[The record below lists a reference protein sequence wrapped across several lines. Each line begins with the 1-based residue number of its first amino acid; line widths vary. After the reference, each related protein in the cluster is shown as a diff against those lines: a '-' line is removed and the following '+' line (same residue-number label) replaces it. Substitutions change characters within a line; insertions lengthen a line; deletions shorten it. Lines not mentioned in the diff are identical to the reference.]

1 VFRPPELVIVVVEVV
16 EKAGGQKQTADCRR
30 ISARRAPT
38 PARPIVN
45 RRKAD
50 GSGTGLVG
58 AKTTL

>member
-16 EKAGGQKQTADCRR
+16 EKAGGQKQTDCRR
-30 ISARRAPT
+30 IPARRAPT